1 MAYIIVDIETGEY
14 AHSKIARYIPIN
26 EHVEIPFEFRTKEEA
41 MNVLD
46 KMTFPEWQFYEIVE
60 AQEI

>member
-14 AHSKIARYIPIN
+14 AHARIARYIPTN
-26 EHVEIPFEFRTKEEA
+26 EHVKIPFEFRTKEEA

-46 KMTFPEWQFYEIVE
+46 KVTFPEWQFYEIVE
-60 AQEI
+60 A